1 MAEKFCLASHGLLI
15 GWPVDEL
22 AAWLNAN
29 TPVGIHFVVV
39 GDLDPQPEEST
50 IIQSLLG
57 AAAAGKDLVIV
68 GHSKGAMLM
77 FYLADALKAQ
87 SIRVKLVAS
96 IDPTGWGSNAP
107 GTIKWAVVLDG
118 NAGQWLVPDNAD
130 VWLNF
135 YQDSSP
141 GGGVAHL
148 APGNA
153 TTNFKQYHLS
163 SETHLSIPNAATT
176 RKAILDAVVAV
187 AQQEA
192 SS

>member
-68 GHSKGAMLM
+68 GRSKGAMLM

-96 IDPTGWGSNAP
+96 IDPTDWGSNAP

-135 YQDSSP
+135 YQDSPPEAASRTSRLGMRP
-141 GGGVAHL
+141 R
-148 APGNA
+148 
-153 TTNFKQYHLS
+153 TLS
-163 SETHLSIPNAATT
+163 SITLERDPPLYPK
-176 RKAILDAVVAV
+176 RCDDA
-187 AQQEA
+187 EGDP
-192 SS
+192 